1 MTQKAM
7 TLKFFVPTVLAVALG
22 IMLSIGSVY
31 LTVKYLVLIDHAEAD
46 HSVAGSSGI
55 AELPKPEERLSR
67 VRLVLSSTK

>member
-1 MTQKAM
+1 MTHKAIA
-7 TLKFFVPTVLAVALG
+7 LKFFVPTLLAVALG

-31 LTVKYLVLIDHAEAD
+31 LTVQYLVLIDHAEAD

-67 VRLVLSSTK
+67 VRLVLSSMK